1 MQDGV
6 ASPNPSY
13 PQEVKVVRGKNKI
26 PLNEA
31 DFTTTFYGQNV
42 EIKDEVIKISGSA
55 SGIYSAMV
63 GINGL
68 VSATDSSRITFKVNK
83 GTYKYTQFNSGTY
96 YGNIN
101 VRLKDEDTNTMYT
114 TGSEITLSEAHTFS
128 INVFV
133 ADTDNKNAEIKIQL
147 EERK

>member
-1 MQDGV
+1 
-6 ASPNPSY
+6 
-13 PQEVKVVRGKNKI
+13 
-26 PLNEA
+26 
-31 DFTTTFYGQNV
+31 
-42 EIKDEVIKISGSA
+42 
-55 SGIYSAMV
+55 MV